1 MKTKYVL
8 LLLLLIA
15 APLIADEYWL
25 SLGADN
31 DVDHPNYLM
40 KIDETGKVLVPPTV
54 VVPRSMVA
62 DFDSGEL
69 PTALGQGSKGRL
81 ILWIGNDDRQVVY
94 RALIDKKTLKLLSL
108 TKVLTGY
115 DFNFLQS
122 NQAASPFLFYEKK
135 SGITSGAYTEGNG
148 KVIGALNPNPRTNGN
163 VDKGS
168 VSADGTMVVVDD
180 DNNIYMNPLNPQTG
194 RAGDPRTVVFSD
206 TNDVDITNILPNGRR
221 FVVYYES
228 SDSVYYLQVINGL
241 TGQRVGSP
249 ILLSSR
255 EPSEEDQEIAIDPLG
270 RFVVVGLYADD
281 LGVCGLSNGIPAFI
295 KLNQNTGD
303 PVGAPKPLT
312 DCSIISPF
320 LDADTFGMDIMR
332 EP

>member
-1 MKTKYVL
+1 MKTKLVL

-25 SLGADN
+25 SLGADDN
-31 DVDHPNYLM
+31 VDHPNYLM

-62 DFDSGEL
+62 DFDSGEC
-69 PTALGQGSKGRL
+69 PTALGQGSKDRL
-81 ILWIGNDDRQVVY
+81 ILWIGNDVRTAVY

-135 SGITSGAYTEGNG
+135 TGITAGAYTGDTG
-148 KVIGALNPNPRTNGN
+148 KVIGSLNPNPRTNGN

-168 VSADGTMVVVDD
+168 ISADGTMVLVDD
-180 DNNIYMNPLNPQTG
+180 DKNVYLNPLNPQSG
-194 RAGDPRTVVFSD
+194 KAGDPRTVVFSD
-206 TNDVDITNILPNGRR
+206 TNDVDVTNILPNGHR
-221 FVVYYES
+221 FVVFYDS
-228 SDSVYYLQVINGL
+228 SDTVYYLQVIDGL
-241 TGQRVGSP
+241 TGQRLGGP
-249 ILLSSR
+249 ILLSSMS
-255 EPSEEDQEIAIDPLG
+255 PSEEDQEIAIDPLG
-270 RFVVVGLYADD
+270 RFVVVGMYADD
-281 LGVCGLSNGIPAFI
+281 LGVCGLANGIPAFI
-295 KLNQNTGD
+295 KLNQNTGE
-303 PVGAPKPLT
+303 PIGAPKPLT

-320 LDADTFGMDIMR
+320 LDADTFGMDIML